1 MPYEVIVWDIKK
13 VPPIRRKDYAIFIL
27 VDFIYESYIKGRI
40 MAEIRQERTLVPYY
54 DGSVARLAKTKLH
67 IRYPFVTGAGTAF
80 ALDKRTNINFGGM
93 DMAEKKF
100 AGTRVEVNGRV
111 VAKLTSFTHSLEVE
125 EADVTGLGDTVE
137 GGGVFRQKFIAAS
150 VGETVAME
158 GIALLEDDGQT
169 ELKRVAELGQE
180 AVIKHTD
187 ANGAGYALTGF
198 FTTYEEEGSV
208 SEGVY
213 TFSGEFRVNTKQ
225 AVVEDGAPD
234 GE

>member
-1 MPYEVIVWDIKK
+1 
-13 VPPIRRKDYAIFIL
+13 
-27 VDFIYESYIKGRI
+27 
-40 MAEIRQERTLVPYY
+40 MAETRQGRTVVPYY
-54 DGSVARLAKTKLH
+54 DGSVARLAKKTKLH
-67 IRYPFVTGAGTAF
+67 IRYPFVNGAGTAF
-80 ALDKRTNINFGGM
+80 ALDIRRNYIFFGGI

-225 AVVEDGAPD
+225 AVVEDGAPG

>member
-1 MPYEVIVWDIKK
+1 
-13 VPPIRRKDYAIFIL
+13 
-27 VDFIYESYIKGRI
+27 
-40 MAEIRQERTLVPYY
+40 MAETRQERTVVPYY
-54 DGSVARLAKTKLH
+54 DGSVARLAKKPSCT
-67 IRYPFVTGAGTAF
+67 FVIHLLMVPAPP
-80 ALDKRTNINFGGM
+80 LLWINGETTFIFGGI

-225 AVVEDGAPD
+225 AVVEDGAPG